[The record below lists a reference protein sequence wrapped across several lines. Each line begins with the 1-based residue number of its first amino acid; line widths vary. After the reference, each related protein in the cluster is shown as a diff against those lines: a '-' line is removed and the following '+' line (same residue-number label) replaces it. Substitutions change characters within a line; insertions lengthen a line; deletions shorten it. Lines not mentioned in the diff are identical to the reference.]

1 MIDQFLILTVSSTIV
16 MRGLQW
22 AVAIV
27 DEAVR
32 NWSFIVNYSSYIRLW
47 LVNFLLLQPH
57 PLLLLL
63 IVDYALLLIVDDAY
77 EQWHTEKL
85 KQ

>member
-1 MIDQFLILTVSSTIV
+1 MSSSST
-16 MRGLQW
+16 
-22 AVAIV
+22 

-32 NWSFIVNYSSYIRLW
+32 IRNWPITVNYSSYIWLW

-63 IVDYALLLIVDDAY
+63 IVDLA
-77 EQWHTEKL
+77 
-85 KQ
+85 